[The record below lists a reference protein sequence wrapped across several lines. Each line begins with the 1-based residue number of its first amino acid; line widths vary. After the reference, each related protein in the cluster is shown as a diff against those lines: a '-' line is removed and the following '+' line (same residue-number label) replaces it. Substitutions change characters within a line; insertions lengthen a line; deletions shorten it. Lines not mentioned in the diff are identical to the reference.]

1 MRLFSQLTSGGE
13 NYDPRNSTGHAGIIS
28 RLGFYTRLR
37 QLGLSHDLA
46 ARTAGHQWG
55 SWQLSRTEAN
65 SYEELSGDYYENH
78 SPSPRTNRKY
88 SRNAGDVT
96 FAVTTEWM
104 SSSEVAQNPVFK
116 EVGQSMRC
124 PKASGPRLSSP
135 VLVAF
140 EWTGV
145 IAKTGTCARVS
156 GGGKV
161 AAASNGSST
170 RYLIFIYFPFRNIL
184 AVDQ

>member
-1 MRLFSQLTSGGE
+1 
-13 NYDPRNSTGHAGIIS
+13 
-28 RLGFYTRLR
+28 
-37 QLGLSHDLA
+37 
-46 ARTAGHQWG
+46 
-55 SWQLSRTEAN
+55 
-65 SYEELSGDYYENH
+65 
-78 SPSPRTNRKY
+78 
-88 SRNAGDVT
+88 
-96 FAVTTEWM
+96 M